1 MLLHGVRVL
10 DLSRLVAGNQLS
22 LLLADFGADVI
33 KAEAVG
39 TGDTLRNWNTQGV
52 ETYWKTY
59 ARNKRSLEV
68 NLKDEYHLE
77 IMKRLVQS
85 SDVVVDSFK
94 PGDMAKFGLS
104 DDVLEQLNP
113 SIIIVHIS
121 GWGLTGSR
129 ASMPGF
135 GTLIE
140 AASGMADRTGEPDG
154 PPQLPP
160 GAFADMVAGT
170 FGAFAV
176 AASLFGRVEGKSE
189 VIDLSLFEPLFAIMG
204 PQAADFSITGESPQ
218 RSGSRLNST
227 APRNV
232 YQCADG
238 KWVALSGSTQ
248 AMAERLFAAI
258 GHEELINDPRFA
270 TNSARIANVEELDDY
285 ISQYFIQYSRK
296 HVLEYLTSQ
305 GVTAGPVSKI
315 EELVDSDYFTSR
327 GVLVGEGQDLMHDV
341 VPRLK
346 RSPGTLR
353 RPAPSLGEHTAE
365 IVAEVSNDAELEQY
379 LQRLQ
384 K

>member
-1 MLLHGVRVL
+1 MILDGIRVL

-33 KAEAVG
+33 KAEAMG
-39 TGDTLRNWNTQGV
+39 SGDTLRNWKTEGV
-52 ETYWKTY
+52 ETYWNTY
-59 ARNKRSLEV
+59 SRNKRSIEV
-68 NLKDEYHLE
+68 NLKDVFHLE
-77 IMKRLVQS
+77 VVKKLIKT
-85 SDVVVDSFK
+85 SDVILDSFK
-94 PGDMAKFGLS
+94 PGDMEKFGLS
-104 DDVLEQLNP
+104 DQEIEQLNP

-129 ASMPGF
+129 ATMPGF

-140 AASGMADRTGEPDG
+140 AATGMADRTGDPDG

-176 AASLFGRVEGKSE
+176 AASLYGRVEGKSE

-204 PQAADFSITGESPQ
+204 PQAADFDLTGQSPQ

-248 AMAERLFAAI
+248 AMAERAFKAM
-258 GHEELINDPRFA
+258 GHEELIDDPRFA
-270 TNSARIANVEELDDY
+270 TNTDRVANVEALDEY
-285 ISQYFIQYSRK
+285 ISDYFIQKSRDEA
-296 HVLEYLTSQ
+296 LEHLSSH
-305 GVTAGPVSKI
+305 GVTVGPVSNI
-315 EELVDSDYFTSR
+315 GELVGTDYFKTR
-327 GVLVGEGQDLMHDV
+327 NVLAEDDAGRMHDV

-346 RSPGTLR
+346 QAPGRIYRS
-353 RPAPSLGEHTAE
+353 APSLGEHTSE
-365 IVAEVSNDAELEQY
+365 VVSEVSDEIEVERY
-379 LQRLQ
+379 LQRMQ

>member
-1 MLLHGVRVL
+1 MILDGIRVL

-33 KAEAVG
+33 KAEAMG
-39 TGDTLRNWNTQGV
+39 SGDTLRNWKTEGT
-52 ETYWKTY
+52 ETYWNTY
-59 ARNKRSLEV
+59 SRNKRSIEV
-68 NLKDEYHLE
+68 NLKDVFHLE
-77 IMKRLVQS
+77 VVKKLIKT
-85 SDVVVDSFK
+85 SDVILDSFK
-94 PGDMAKFGLS
+94 PGDMEKFGLS
-104 DDVLEQLNP
+104 DQEIEQLNP

-129 ASMPGF
+129 ATMPGF

-140 AASGMADRTGEPDG
+140 AATGMADRTGDPDG

-176 AASLFGRVEGKSE
+176 AASLYGRVEGKSE

-204 PQAADFSITGESPQ
+204 PQAADFDLTGQSPQ

-248 AMAERLFAAI
+248 AMAERAFKAM
-258 GHEELINDPRFA
+258 GHEELIGDPRFA
-270 TNSARIANVEELDDY
+270 TNTDRVANVEALDEY
-285 ISQYFIQYSRK
+285 ISDYFIQKSRDEA
-296 HVLEYLTSQ
+296 LEHLSSH
-305 GVTAGPVSKI
+305 GVTVGPVSNI
-315 EELVDSDYFTSR
+315 GELVGTDYFKTR
-327 GVLVGEGQDLMHDV
+327 NVLAEDDAGRMHDV

-346 RSPGTLR
+346 QAPGRIYRS
-353 RPAPSLGEHTAE
+353 APSLGEHTSE
-365 IVAEVSNDAELEQY
+365 VVSEVSDEIEVERY

>member
-1 MLLHGVRVL
+1 MILDGIRVL

-33 KAEAVG
+33 KAEAMG
-39 TGDTLRNWNTQGV
+39 SGDTLRNWKTQGV
-52 ETYWKTY
+52 ETYWNTY
-59 ARNKRSLEV
+59 SRNKRSMEV
-68 NLKDEYHLE
+68 NLKDEHHVE
-77 IMKRLVQS
+77 IIKRLIKT
-85 SDVVVDSFK
+85 SDVMIDSFK
-94 PGDMAKFGLS
+94 PGDMEKFGLS
-104 DDVLEQLNP
+104 DTEIEQINP

-129 ASMPGF
+129 ATMPGF

-140 AASGMADRTGEPDG
+140 AATGMADRTGDPNG

-176 AASLFGRVEGKSE
+176 AASLYGRVEGKSE

-204 PQAADFSITGESPQ
+204 PQAADFDLTNQSPQ

-248 AMAERLFAAI
+248 AMAARAFMAM
-258 GHEELINDPRFA
+258 GHEELIDDPRFA
-270 TNSARIANVEELDDY
+270 TNTDRVANVEELDRY
-285 ISQYFIQYSRK
+285 ISDYFIQKSREEALD
-296 HVLEYLTSQ
+296 HLSSH
-305 GVTAGPVSKI
+305 GVTVGPVSNI
-315 EELVDSDYFTSR
+315 GELVGTEYFKTR
-327 GVLVGEGQDLMHDV
+327 NVLAEDDAGRMHDV

-346 RSPGTLR
+346 QAPGKIYRT
-353 RPAPSLGEHTAE
+353 APELGEHTSD
-365 IVAEVSNDAELEQY
+365 IVSEVSDGAEVERY
-379 LQRLQ
+379 LQRL
-384 K
+384 KK

>member
-1 MLLHGVRVL
+1 MILNGIRVL

-33 KAEAVG
+33 KAEAMG
-39 TGDTLRNWNTQGV
+39 SGDTLRNWKTQGV
-52 ETYWKTY
+52 ETYWNTY
-59 ARNKRSLEV
+59 ARNKRSIEV
-68 NLKDEYHLE
+68 NLKDENHLE
-77 IMKRLVQS
+77 IIKRLIKT
-85 SDVVVDSFK
+85 SDVVLDSFK
-94 PGDMAKFGLS
+94 PGDMNKFGLS
-104 DDVLEQLNP
+104 DKELEQINP

-129 ASMPGF
+129 ATMPGF

-140 AASGMADRTGEPDG
+140 AATGMADRTGDPDG

-176 AASLFGRVEGKSE
+176 AASLYGRVEGKSE

-204 PQAADFSITGESPQ
+204 PQVADFDLTGQSPQ

-248 AMAERLFAAI
+248 AMAERAFRAMDY
-258 GHEELINDPRFA
+258 EELIDDPRFA
-270 TNSARIANVEELDDY
+270 TNTDRVANVEELDRY
-285 ISQYFIQYSRK
+285 ISDYFIQKSREE
-296 HVLEYLTSQ
+296 VLEHLSSH
-305 GVTAGPVSKI
+305 GVTVGPVSNI
-315 EELVDSDYFTSR
+315 GELVGTEYFKTR
-327 GVLVGEGQDLMHDV
+327 NVLAEDDAGRMHDV

-346 RSPGTLR
+346 QAPGKIYRT
-353 RPAPSLGEHTAE
+353 APSLGEHTSE
-365 IVAEVSNDAELEQY
+365 IVSEVSDEVELERY

>member
-1 MLLHGVRVL
+1 MILDGIRVL

-33 KAEAVG
+33 KAEAMG
-39 TGDTLRNWNTQGV
+39 SGDTLRNWKTEGV
-52 ETYWKTY
+52 ETYWNTY
-59 ARNKRSLEV
+59 SRNKRSIEV
-68 NLKDEYHLE
+68 NLKDVFHLE
-77 IMKRLVQS
+77 VVKKLIKT
-85 SDVVVDSFK
+85 SDVILDSFK
-94 PGDMAKFGLS
+94 PGDMEKFGLS
-104 DDVLEQLNP
+104 DQEIEQLNP

-129 ASMPGF
+129 ATMPGF

-140 AASGMADRTGEPDG
+140 AATGMADRTGDPDG

-176 AASLFGRVEGKSE
+176 AASLYGRVEGKSE

-204 PQAADFSITGESPQ
+204 PQAADFDLTGQSPQ

-248 AMAERLFAAI
+248 AMAERAFKAM
-258 GHEELINDPRFA
+258 GHEELIDDPRFA
-270 TNSARIANVEELDDY
+270 TNTDRVANVEALDEY
-285 ISQYFIQYSRK
+285 ISDYFIQKSRDEA
-296 HVLEYLTSQ
+296 LEHLSSH
-305 GVTAGPVSKI
+305 GVTVGPVSNI
-315 EELVDSDYFTSR
+315 GELVGTDYFKTR
-327 GVLVGEGQDLMHDV
+327 NVLAEDDAGRMHDV

-346 RSPGTLR
+346 QAPGRIYRS
-353 RPAPSLGEHTAE
+353 APSLGEHTSE
-365 IVAEVSNDAELEQY
+365 VISEVSDEIEVERY

>member
-1 MLLHGVRVL
+1 MLLDGVRVL

-68 NLKDEYHLE
+68 NLKDSYHVE
-77 IMKRLVQS
+77 ILKRLIKS

-104 DDVLEQLNP
+104 DDVLESLNP
-113 SIIIVHIS
+113 SIIIVHVS

-140 AASGMADRTGEPDG
+140 AASGMADRNGEPDG

-176 AASLFGRVEGKSE
+176 AAALHGREEGASE

-204 PQAADFSITGESPQ
+204 PQAADFGITGKSPQ

-232 YQCADG
+232 YECADG

-248 AMAERLFAAI
+248 PMAERLFKAI
-258 GHEELINDPRFA
+258 GHDELINDDRFA
-270 TNSARIANVEELDDY
+270 TNSDRIANVDKLDEY
-285 ISQYFIQYSRK
+285 ISNYFIQYTRDD
-296 HVLEYLTSQ
+296 VLEYLNSL

-315 EELVDSDYFTSR
+315 EELVGSEYFTSR
-327 GVLVGEGQDLMHDV
+327 GILVGEGEELMHDV
-341 VPRLK
+341 VPRLR
-346 RSPGTLR
+346 RSPGKIS

-365 IVAEVSNDAELEQY
+365 IVSEVGDDAELEEY
-379 LQRLQ
+379 LQRLEH
-384 K
+384 

>member
-1 MLLHGVRVL
+1 MLLDGVRVL

-22 LLLADFGADVI
+22 LLLADFGADVV

-39 TGDTLRNWNTQGV
+39 TGDTLRNWHTQGV

-68 NLKDEYHLE
+68 NLKDNHHLE
-77 IMKRLVQS
+77 ILKRLIAS

-94 PGDMAKFGLS
+94 PGDMDKFGLS
-104 DDVLEQLNP
+104 DDILEALNP

-140 AASGMADRTGEPDG
+140 AASGMADRTGDPDG

-176 AASLFGRVEGKSE
+176 AASLHGRVEGKSE
-189 VIDLSLFEPLFAIMG
+189 IIDLSLFEPLFAIMG
-204 PQAADFSITGESPQ
+204 PQAADFAITGKSPQ

-232 YQCADG
+232 YECADG

-248 AMAERLFAAI
+248 AMTERLFKAI
-258 GHEELINDPRFA
+258 GHDELINDPRFA
-270 TNSARIANVEELDDY
+270 TNSDRLANVEELDEY
-285 ISQYFIQYSRK
+285 ISAYFGKRDRENA
-296 HVLEYLTSQ
+296 LEYLTSQ

-315 EELVDSDYFTSR
+315 EELVGSKYFVSR
-327 GVLVGEGQDLMHDV
+327 RVLVGDDEELMHDV

-346 RSPGTLR
+346 RSPGKIS
-353 RPAPSLGEHTAE
+353 RPAPSLGEHTTE
-365 IVAEVSNDAELEQY
+365 VVSKVADDAELEQY
-379 LQRLQ
+379 LKGLQ
-384 K
+384 H